1 METNIKRKAS
11 PNKEDSEISKLEQ
24 DAIQAKKR
32 LLPKKADFRM
42 RAHVNP
48 LKDTPFP

>member
-1 METNIKRKAS
+1 MENNKRKES
-11 PNKEDSEISKLEQ
+11 FGDKTDIKQIEENSM
-24 DAIQAKKR
+24 QAKKR
-32 LLPKKADFRM
+32 LIPKKGDFRM